1 MLLFSLQH
9 RDALHLVLRV
19 LSISVELFSSLLELN
34 LIVSS
39 PAAFLVKILLQC
51 LSCVLES
58 EIPLNQLIILVLPLD
73 SILLLKF
80 LLVVFEVLHEI

>member
-19 LSISVELFSSLLELN
+19 LSILVELFSSLLKLN

-39 PAAFLVKILLQC
+39 PATFLVKILLQC
-51 LSCVLES
+51 LSSVLES

-73 SILLLKF
+73 SILLLEF

>member
-19 LSISVELFSSLLELN
+19 LCISVELFSSLLKLN

-39 PAAFLVKILLQC
+39 PAAFLVKIPLQC
-51 LSCVLES
+51 LSSVLES

-73 SILLLKF
+73 SILLLEF
-80 LLVVFEVLHEI
+80 LLVVFEMLHEI